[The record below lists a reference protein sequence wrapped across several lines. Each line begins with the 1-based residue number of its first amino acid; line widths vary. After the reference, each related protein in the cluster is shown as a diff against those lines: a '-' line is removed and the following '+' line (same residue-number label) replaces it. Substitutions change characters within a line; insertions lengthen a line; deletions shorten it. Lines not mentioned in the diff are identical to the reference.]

1 MKNTFFLILVTLFI
15 LTSCQENKESL
26 QKLPNYLEESHSY
39 AQPNDAV
46 ITHLDLDITVDFET
60 QVISGTATYDI
71 ENSGSNQIILDSK
84 YLEIESVTQNGE
96 QTEFE
101 LGEFDESL
109 GQPLT
114 IAIKEDTKQIAVTYS
129 TTAKTEALQWLTAQQ
144 TADKT
149 NPFLFTQGQA
159 ILTRT
164 WIPIQDSPQIR
175 ITYDATVKVPQ
186 DLWR

>member
-46 ITHLDLDITVDFET
+46 ITHLDLDINVDFET

-71 ENSGSNQIILDSK
+71 VNYGSEQIILDSK
-84 YLEIESVTQNGE
+84 FLEIESVTQNGE
-96 QTEFE
+96 QTDFE
-101 LGEFDESL
+101 LGDFDESL

-114 IAIKEDTKQIAVTYS
+114 VAIKEYTKKLPSPTLLRQKQKPYNGLLLNKQQIKQILFYS
-129 TTAKTEALQWLTAQQ
+129 LK
-144 TADKT
+144 DKR
-149 NPFLFTQGQA
+149 F
-159 ILTRT
+159 
-164 WIPIQDSPQIR
+164 
-175 ITYDATVKVPQ
+175 
-186 DLWR
+186 